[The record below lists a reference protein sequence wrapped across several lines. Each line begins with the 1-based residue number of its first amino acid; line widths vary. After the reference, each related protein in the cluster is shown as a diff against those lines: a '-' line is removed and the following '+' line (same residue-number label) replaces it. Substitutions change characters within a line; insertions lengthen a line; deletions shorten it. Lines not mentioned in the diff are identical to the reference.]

1 MSAWP
6 MDLVKG
12 RRSATKER
20 MEIVDNRADRQAE
33 IDIIRAKVNT
43 TNVETGNNICI
54 FTSFQLIIFR
64 CRGWV
69 GTALMLLSRSW
80 IDY

>member
-20 MEIVDNRADRQAE
+20 MEIADSRADRQAE
-33 IDIIRAKVNT
+33 IDAIKGKVG
-43 TNVETGNNICI
+43 VH
-54 FTSFQLIIFR
+54 
-64 CRGWV
+64 
-69 GTALMLLSRSW
+69 
-80 IDY
+80 

>member
-20 MEIVDNRADRQAE
+20 MEIADSRADRQAE
-33 IDIIRAKVNT
+33 IDIIRAKVS
-43 TNVETGNNICI
+43 IR
-54 FTSFQLIIFR
+54 IIVF
-64 CRGWV
+64 
-69 GTALMLLSRSW
+69 
-80 IDY
+80 